1 MCFKCLWSLQ
11 STHVLQPIPAAISHS
26 FSFFFRGN
34 PDSPMAENGTD
45 NESQCTV
52 ACSNAS
58 TLVLPGTGSA
68 EPDLQLAAVHGGD
81 GKVCCTCS
89 VKETA
94 ANCVKVR
101 ASSKSQPEEVWRCK
115 KCHNPKSRINRIM
128 SNNGALAADWGEMT
142 ESERANFIKKH
153 KDLYGAELETKISE
167 SMTIMKGK
175 RSLTAFVGIGE
186 FKKNIHLYEDV
197 SYSTRQEDSEE
208 RTEAQKMRLEAGPNV
223 LQIDGEAEAEQGGR
237 KKRKSNNQQVVN
249 LGGEDKP
256 KKEPKEKV
264 QKVSKYDISFAK
276 KYISQL
282 APQKVELSGLMDKTK
297 GQEHLLPAHVL
308 TFATQTLGRIDHW
321 YQTIEPVFKA
331 EKNLE
336 EVEKDKKKLE
346 EDLKHAV
353 HEGSMAT
360 ERLRVQVNEMAR
372 WK

>member
-1 MCFKCLWSLQ
+1 
-11 STHVLQPIPAAISHS
+11 
-26 FSFFFRGN
+26 
-34 PDSPMAENGTD
+34 MAENTD
-45 NESQCTV
+45 NESLCTV
-52 ACSNAS
+52 ASSNAS
-58 TLVLPGTGSA
+58 TLVLPGVEA
-68 EPDLQLAAVHGGD
+68 DLQLAAIHGGD

-89 VKETA
+89 VKESA
-94 ANCVKVR
+94 VNCVKVR

-115 KCHNPKSRINRIM
+115 KCHNLKSRINRIM
-128 SNNGALAADWGEMT
+128 SNNGALAHDWGEMT
-142 ESERANFIKKH
+142 ETERANFIKKH
-153 KDLYGAELETKISE
+153 KDLYGSELETRISE
-167 SMTIMKGK
+167 SMTIIKAK
-175 RSLTAFVGIGE
+175 RSMTAFVGVGE
-186 FKKNIHLYEDV
+186 FKTEFDIRAKWASQPEVADSIIEHGRKFFDPVKKVHLYEDV
-197 SYSTRQEDSEE
+197 NYSTKQEDSEE
-208 RTEAQKMRLEAGPNV
+208 RTEVQKMRLEAGPNV

-237 KKRKSNNQQVVN
+237 KKRKSNNQKVVKIE
-249 LGGEDKP
+249 GEDKP

-264 QKVSKYDISFAK
+264 QKVSKSDISFAK

-321 YQTIEPVFKA
+321 YQMIEPVFKA

-353 HEGSMAT
+353 QEGSMAT